1 MIFDVFFLAT
11 SYLRI
16 PLANG
21 SSVFEAIRTGL
32 KFGSSAL
39 ADWDKRREPLRQI
52 QNKWI
57 QMDELM
63 LGNLIIKKNRYI
75 FGKCLGMFFW
85 Q

>member
-63 LGNLIIKKNRYI
+63 LGNLIIKKKHIYI
-75 FGKCLGMFFW
+75 YLGNV
-85 Q
+85 